1 MWQNTGVMI
10 KAQLIDSSISIF
22 LSSKNIL
29 ILPGHI
35 SSHHNQGVEHIHSL
49 LQTRAASWVYKAHP
63 ALWVRRTDWIHKGIT
78 PASLHFDVLS
88 SNYVMKYR

>member
-1 MWQNTGVMI
+1 MWQNAGVMI

-35 SSHHNQGVEHIHSL
+35 SSRHNQGVEHIHSL
-49 LQTRAASWVYKAHP
+49 FQARAASWVYKAHS
-63 ALWVRRTDWIHKGIT
+63 ALWESLLVEENGLNTQGNNTCITSFRRVIKQ
-78 PASLHFDVLS
+78 
-88 SNYVMKYR
+88 